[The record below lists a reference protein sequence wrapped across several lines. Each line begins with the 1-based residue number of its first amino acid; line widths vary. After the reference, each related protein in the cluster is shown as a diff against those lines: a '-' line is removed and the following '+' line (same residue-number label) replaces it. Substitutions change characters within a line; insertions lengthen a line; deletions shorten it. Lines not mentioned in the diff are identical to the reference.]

1 MFLSRE
7 RNILEGISQ
16 QSIEEKT
23 RSNRSKL
30 KEEGKHGIIGNF
42 TLRWARYIAHMRK
55 KMYIPQVNKPLF

>member
-23 RSNRSKL
+23 IPNRYKL
-30 KEEGKHGIIGNF
+30 KGEGKHGIIGNF

-55 KMYIPQVNKPLF
+55 KTYIPQVDKPLF